1 MRRLH
6 VILWLL
12 LCAATAVTGRPP
24 AMADPGGPRA
34 AIVIVVARSSGID
47 DLSLDELRSIFMLKS
62 GSRLRPLNLP
72 PGAPERIAFERVVLG
87 MTADQ
92 AARYWIERKIRG
104 QGAPP
109 KTIPTA
115 QLLMRIV
122 ARVPDTIGYAADGP
136 LPPGLKVVKIGGRS
150 PSDRGYP
157 LSVARSAR

>member
-1 MRRLH
+1 MRRGH
-6 VILWLL
+6 VSLWLV
-12 LCAATAVTGRPP
+12 LCAVVLSWRPA
-24 AMADPGGPRA
+24 AMADPGGQRA
-34 AIVIVVARSSGID
+34 AIVIVVSRTSQID
-47 DLSLDELRSIFMLKS
+47 DLSLDELRRIFMLKS

-72 PGAPERIAFERVVLG
+72 PGAPERIAFERTVLG
-87 MTADQ
+87 MTAAE

-109 KTIPTA
+109 KTIPSS

-136 LPPGLKVVKIGGRS
+136 LPAGVKVVKIGGRS

-157 LSVARSAR
+157 LTMPRSAR